1 MRIRLGGRQPV
12 IVGFFYMYPGEER
25 DVPAGLVALL
35 QERGVALTVV
45 TEPVQVDPA
54 APAPLAAWADF
65 GDLGKSLHLVR
76 LLERNGYT
84 TPASVASATDE
95 ELLAINGVGPKGLAA
110 LREILG
116 ESHG

>member
-1 MRIRLGGRQPV
+1 MRIRLGGRAPV
-12 IVGFFYMYPGEER
+12 VVGFWFMYPGEER
-25 DVPAGLVALL
+25 DIPASLVALL

-95 ELLAINGVGPKGLAA
+95 ELLAINGVGPKVLAA

>member
-12 IVGFFYMYPGEER
+12 VVGFFFMYPGEER
-25 DVPAGLVALL
+25 EVPAGLVALL

-45 TEPVQVDPA
+45 AEPVRVDPA
-54 APAPLAAWADF
+54 GPAPLVTWADF

-76 LLERNGYT
+76 LLEENGYR
-84 TPASVASATDE
+84 TPLAVAQASDA
-95 ELLAINGVGPKGLAA
+95 ELLAIKGVGAKSLAA

-116 ESHG
+116 RAG